1 VLKALETPHSGGCQ
15 TGDASKKMEQ
25 SLLIESNKESSGI
38 SEIEKYLQ
46 SGEQTQFTTE
56 VRKITLT
63 FEGDMTER
71 VSQIFNWMD
80 SLDLKKSDKVFRK
93 RTADQIVEDGYIT
106 GCTDAGLVF
115 VALAR
120 ASGIPTKYVETI
132 DKIWLKEGGS
142 SVQGHIYAEVYN
154 EEDKSWTWVDP
165 MRKMIGTQPIEDG
178 RVVFKEGLDSWSIG
192 IKDFESLKAAFDEF
206 REKWSAQEELK

>member
-1 VLKALETPHSGGCQ
+1 M
-15 TGDASKKMEQ
+15 KMNKFEQ
-25 SLLIESNKESSGI
+25 SSLVESNKESSEI

-56 VRKITLT
+56 IRKIALI

-71 VSQIFNWMD
+71 VSQIFNWMG

-93 RTADQIVEDGYIT
+93 RTADQIVKDGYIT

-115 VALAR
+115 IALAR

-132 DKIWLKEGGS
+132 DKIWLRKGGS
-142 SVQGHIYAEVYN
+142 LVQGHVYAEVYD
-154 EEDKSWTWVDP
+154 EEDKSWAWVDP
-165 MRKMIGTQPIEDG
+165 MRRMIGTQPVEDG
-178 RVVFKEGLDSWSIG
+178 RIVFKEGLDSWSIG

-206 REKWSAQEELK
+206 REKWSVQEELK

>member
-93 RTADQIVEDGYIT
+93 RTADLIVEDGYIT